1 MKQKR
6 ELIRRENK
14 ERGQKKRGIKRKNRE
29 RGRHLNVL
37 TAKI

>member
-29 RGRHLNVL
+29 REED
-37 TAKI
+37 I